1 MKKKLNMLLLILVIL
16 AASIVTVAPGPSPE
30 PTPTPPP
37 ADCSPGFWKQPHHWQ
52 YWYGYT
58 PFDLYTEEESGDPNA
73 DQIDTLLDALQ
84 GGKITRDSR
93 DIVAGW
99 LNAANPDAPCGD

>member
-16 AASIVTVAPGPSPE
+16 AASIVTVAPVPP
-30 PTPTPPP
+30 PPTPPP

-52 YWYGYT
+52 YWDAGFSPDDYYNLEMT
-58 PFDLYTEEESGDPNA
+58 YLE
-73 DQIDTLLDALQ
+73 ALQ
-84 GGKITRDSR
+84 GGYDTRTSR
-93 DIVAGW
+93 FIVAGL